1 MAEIKRCV
9 RCREDLPI
17 EEFRYY
23 KSQKY
28 YSSVCRRCELRIK
41 SDKESRDIICQG
53 KRSIKRILLRIIPLM
68 RQADFDSMIYELKQ
82 MYKVNSH
89 DS

>member
-28 YSSVCRRCELRIK
+28 YSSVCRRCELRI
-41 SDKESRDIICQG
+41 
-53 KRSIKRILLRIIPLM
+53 IPLM